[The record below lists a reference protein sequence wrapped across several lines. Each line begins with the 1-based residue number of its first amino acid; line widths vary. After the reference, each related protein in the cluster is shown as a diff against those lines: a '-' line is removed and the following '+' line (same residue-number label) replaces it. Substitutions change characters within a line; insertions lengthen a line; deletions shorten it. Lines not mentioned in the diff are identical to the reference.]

1 MKYGGL
7 SAFLNTAC
15 IKPPSRGGY
24 KSQSQPGTA
33 EKGRQSSAGTRVSLA
48 RRDKF
53 IQQAAQPPSAL
64 PAPGLLG
71 DVVNEGP
78 TAEAQLIA
86 SLGFVVIQSFDGPLR
101 L

>member
-1 MKYGGL
+1 MDQTTFPGRVQESKPARNSRERASEL
-7 SAFLNTAC
+7 SRD
-15 IKPPSRGGY
+15 PSLTG
-24 KSQSQPGTA
+24 K
-33 EKGRQSSAGTRVSLA
+33 KGQV
-48 RRDKF
+48 KF

-78 TAEAQLIA
+78 TAEAQLIV